1 MLKNS
6 ELIVGEGLKTL
17 PQMQNA
23 KGKVQNEGKDFLQKS
38 LEFILF
44 AKFVYSEV
52 FSVFPPIKKK
62 GMTLYTFKV

>member
-6 ELIVGEGLKTL
+6 ELIVGEGLKHPL
-17 PQMQNA
+17 VNA

-52 FSVFPPIKKK
+52 FSVFSPIKKK